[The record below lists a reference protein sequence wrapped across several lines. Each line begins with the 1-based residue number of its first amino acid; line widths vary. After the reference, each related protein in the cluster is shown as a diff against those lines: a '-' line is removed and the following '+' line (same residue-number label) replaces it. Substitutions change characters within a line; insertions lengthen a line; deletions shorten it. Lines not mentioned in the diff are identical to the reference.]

1 MSRAPQIWHVV
12 FVSRQAWTPWP
23 MTFPFF
29 VEAGLFYSLLEPT
42 ATEVAHELHFGS
54 DIEPVYA
61 LKLMGLHFI
70 VDAISAIPLQKD
82 KNKYLCITFL

>member
-1 MSRAPQIWHVV
+1 
-12 FVSRQAWTPWP
+12 

-42 ATEVAHELHFGS
+42 ATEVAHELVHFGS
-54 DIEPVYA
+54 DLEPVYA
-61 LKLMGLHFI
+61 LKLIGLHFI

-82 KNKYLCITFL
+82 K